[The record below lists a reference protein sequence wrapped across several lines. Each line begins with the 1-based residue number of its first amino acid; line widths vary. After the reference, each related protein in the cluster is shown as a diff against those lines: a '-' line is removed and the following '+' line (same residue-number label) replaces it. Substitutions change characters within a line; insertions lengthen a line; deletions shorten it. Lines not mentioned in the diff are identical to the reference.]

1 MVVALLAFLKK
12 FRHGCC
18 LSDTF
23 KIKSP
28 DMVVV
33 LLEFLSN
40 MTHVLLAS
48 SYVIK
53 RITKNNT
60 HIGGKTAPL
69 TKISQ
74 NDQN

>member
-1 MVVALLAFLKK
+1 MVVIILAFLKK
-12 FRHGCC
+12 SRHGCC

-33 LLEFLSN
+33 LLKFLSN
-40 MTHVLLAS
+40 TTHVLLAS
-48 SYVIK
+48 SYFIK
-53 RITKNNT
+53 MITKNNT
-60 HIGGKTAPL
+60 HTGGKTAPL
-69 TKISQ
+69 RKISQ